1 MDGTK
6 WELMTTTDLKG
17 DPQEFEPHIKMIPN
31 KNDHK
36 EWGFKIEDAVKDDR
50 RGYKCVVYNISQPA
64 NCSESVF
71 FLRVKDKYA
80 ALWPFIGIVAEV
92 VVLVVVIF
100 ICEHRRNSKNEFEDE
115 GLNGNGIGMGGQQSI
130 PGENSSIRHRRQ

>member
-1 MDGTK
+1 MEGTK
-6 WELMTTTDLKG
+6 WELLKTSG
-17 DPQEFEPHIKMIPN
+17 EPDEIEPHIKMLS
-31 KNDHK
+31 KDEQK
-36 EWGFKIEDAVKDDR
+36 EWGFKIENAVNDDR

-64 NCSESVF
+64 NCSEAIF

-92 VVLVVVIF
+92 VVLCIIIF
-100 ICEHRRNSKNEFEDE
+100 VCEHGRNSKNEFEDE
-115 GLNGNGIGMGGQQSI
+115 GINGNGVGMGGGQQSV